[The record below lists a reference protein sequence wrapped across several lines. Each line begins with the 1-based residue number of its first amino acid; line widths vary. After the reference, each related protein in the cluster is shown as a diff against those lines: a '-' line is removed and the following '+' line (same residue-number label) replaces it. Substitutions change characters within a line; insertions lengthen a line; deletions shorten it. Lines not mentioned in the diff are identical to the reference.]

1 MGRREHLPPLIESM
15 KKSKRKEICHP
26 LEFAKQLCHDGN
38 VPWMQDLE
46 ECERAVVG
54 SYQKFRKM
62 EAVENEN
69 QAQNIA
75 RMAYTVNSWLKH
87 RQCYSI
93 TRELADDLFGM
104 DDLSFPL
111 EAMHLPFPVF
121 YLDMEPFHERFA
133 DPGTE
138 LLGYYVLIDDISY
151 KSSVASCCSIVVLSK
166 GNDGEYVYGGS
177 TFDYYPEHM
186 NGCLKDTIDW
196 LTRNLPDQKVHLKR
210 ALLFAAYLSAEEP
223 EVTEN
228 EAHKQIYHPSTK
240 PRYSSVRKWDVGVRY
255 AREVTIRNQ
264 EAASKRE
271 QVCNREGKKI
281 RSSPRPHIRK
291 AHWQTYRIGQ
301 GRKGKKVLWIPPLTI
316 GIAKSSNNMGIV
328 MPVVI
333 RERKKEEK

>member
-1 MGRREHLPPLIESM
+1 
-15 KKSKRKEICHP
+15 
-26 LEFAKQLCHDGN
+26 
-38 VPWMQDLE
+38 MQDLE
-46 ECERAVVG
+46 ECEKAVVG

-138 LLGYYVLIDDISY
+138 LLGYYVLIDEIPY
-151 KSSVASCCSIVVLSK
+151 KGVVASCCSIVVLSK
-166 GNDGEYVYGGS
+166 GTDGEYVYGGS
-177 TFDYYPEHM
+177 TFDYCPEHM
-186 NGCLKDTIDW
+186 DGCLKDTIEW
-196 LTRNLPDQKVHLKR
+196 LTRNLPEQKTHLVR

-228 EAHKQIYHPSTK
+228 EVQKRIYHPSTK

-255 AREVTIRNQ
+255 AREVALRKL
-264 EAASKRE
+264 EEASKSE
-271 QVCNREGKKI
+271 QSGNFEGKKS

-316 GIAKSSNNMGIV
+316 GMSKLPREMGTA

-333 RERKKEEK
+333 RERKKSS